1 MFKNTN
7 FKVIVLSMTL
17 FVLLFALTAQAQDLQ
32 LTIATGGAGGP
43 YHTIATGLS
52 EIWNSSIDDINVSVA
67 STGASVINNRMVD
80 EGKAELAFAMS
91 DVCYYGKEGLLMFED
106 QPLENVRGFASA
118 HTNFVQV
125 ITTKG
130 SGIKTVADLE
140 GKRVGVGAPGSGTEL
155 NARRILSARG
165 MDYDDLGKAD
175 FLSYAESCE
184 QLANRN
190 IDAAFLTGGLPI
202 ASITEL
208 ATTQDIDIVTITEE
222 TVNKM
227 RESFPVYV
235 STAIPAGTYKGVDR
249 DVKTLGLKN
258 YMLVNKDLDEEVVY
272 DLVSVMFNNLEELYG
287 YHNAAKMI
295 TLEGAL
301 EGMTLDL
308 HPGVE
313 KFYKEEGLLE

>member
-1 MFKNTN
+1 MSKNI
-7 FKVIVLSMTL
+7 KLTL
-17 FVLLFALTAQAQDLQ
+17 AVLLIATFVFTFSFGAQADDVQ

-43 YHTIATGLS
+43 YHTIATGLA
-52 EIWNSSIDDINVSVA
+52 EIWNSNIEGVNVSVA
-67 STGASVINNRMVD
+67 STGASVINNRMIE
-80 EGKAELAFAMS
+80 EGQAELAFAMS
-91 DVCYYGKEGLLMFED
+91 DVCYYGKEGSQMFKE
-106 QPLENVRGFASA
+106 PLENVRGFASA
-118 HTNFVQV
+118 HTNFVQLV
-125 ITTKG
+125 TTKD
-130 SGIKTVADLE
+130 SGIESVEDLE
-140 GKRVGVGAPGSGTEL
+140 GQRVSVGAPGSGTEL
-155 NARRILSARG
+155 NANRVLAAHGIS
-165 MDYDDLGKAD
+165 YDDLGKAD
-175 FLSYAESCE
+175 FLGYAESCE
-184 QLANRN
+184 QLSNRN
-190 IDAAFLTGGLPI
+190 VDAAFLTGGLPI

-313 KFYKEEGLLE
+313 KFYKEE